1 VPMLAHAPMETLTAT
16 ARFSDGR
23 LELWAP
29 TQAAPMMRAVVAD
42 KLGLDEH
49 RITLYSTLVGGGFGR
64 KAELD
69 AAIEA
74 AIIARKIGKP
84 VQLVWPRRE
93 DIQHSRFRPPALA
106 RLKARLGPG
115 GAIAAWSATIAAP
128 SSASEFI
135 DRMRGNAAKARYG
148 ADRAAVEGAVP
159 PYAIEALAVEH
170 AAAATGIPSGA
181 WRSVANSYTAF
192 FTESFID
199 ELSLVAGLDPLSFRM
214 QALGQQPRLARCLQ
228 MAASIGAWQGGEP
241 GVGQGLAVH
250 TCFGSHVA
258 VLAEARA
265 EGDQVK
271 VSNITVVA
279 DVGRVIHPDIVR
291 QQIEGSVIWG
301 MANALGN
308 PISLH
313 GGIVSA
319 QNFDGLGLPDL
330 AGTPDIRVE
339 IIPSG
344 LPPGGVGEIAV
355 PPVAPAIANALFAAT
370 GKRLR
375 HLPLR
380 LADA

>member
-1 VPMLAHAPMETLTAT
+1 M
-16 ARFSDGR
+16 
-23 LELWAP
+23 
-29 TQAAPMMRAVVAD
+29 
-42 KLGLDEH
+42 
-49 RITLYSTLVGGGFGR
+49 
-64 KAELD
+64 
-69 AAIEA
+69 
-74 AIIARKIGKP
+74 
-84 VQLVWPRRE
+84 
-93 DIQHSRFRPPALA
+93 
-106 RLKARLGPG
+106 
-115 GAIAAWSATIAAP
+115 
-128 SSASEFI
+128 I
-135 DRMRGNAAKARYG
+135 DRLMGKAAKARHDPERG
-148 ADRAAVEGAVP
+148 SVEGAVP

-170 AAAATGIPSGA
+170 AAATIGIPSGS

-192 FTESFID
+192 FSESFVD
-199 ELSLVAGLDPLSFRM
+199 ELSLAAGLDPLSFRM
-214 QALGQQPRLARCLQ
+214 QALGHQPRLARCLQ

-250 TCFGSHVA
+250 SCFDSHVA

-279 DVGRVIHPDIVR
+279 DLGRIIHPDIVR
-291 QQIEGSVIWG
+291 QQIEGAVVWG
-301 MANALGN
+301 LANALGN

-313 GGIVSA
+313 DGVVEA
-319 QNFDGLGLPDL
+319 RNFDGLGLPDL

-339 IIPSG
+339 IIPSN
-344 LPPGGVGEIAV
+344 LPPGGAGEIAV